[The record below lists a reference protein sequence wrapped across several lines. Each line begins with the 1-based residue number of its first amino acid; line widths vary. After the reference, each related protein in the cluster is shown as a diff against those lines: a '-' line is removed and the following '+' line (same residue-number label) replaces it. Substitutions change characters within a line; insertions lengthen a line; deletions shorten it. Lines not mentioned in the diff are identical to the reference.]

1 MWGGKTE
8 ALVSRL
14 VRAKLQDIPV
24 LAFNPGRN
32 QRYGTTDIK
41 AHSGAHFPAIAVETG
56 EEILQICKERDPA
69 VVGIDEFFM
78 IPDAIV
84 AVRALLDRRAKVV
97 VATLD
102 MDSEAKV
109 WSSVTELMGVA
120 EEIVKCPAV
129 CASCKGD
136 AYYTFRK
143 GMAPSP
149 RVLVGADDFYEP
161 RCRTCFEAGQEAK
174 RFQDGEE
181 GLFSRQARR

>member
-14 VRAKLQDIPV
+14 VRAQLQDIPV
-24 LAFNPGRN
+24 LAFNPRRN
-32 QRYGTTDIK
+32 QRYGSTDIT
-41 AHSGAHFPAIAVETG
+41 AHSGAHFPAIPVENG
-56 EEILQICKERDPA
+56 EEIVQVCRERDPA

-78 IPDAIV
+78 IPDAMV
-84 AVRALLDRRAKVV
+84 AVNALLKRQAKIV

-109 WSSVTELMGVA
+109 WSSVAELMGVA
-120 EEIVKCPAV
+120 EEIVKCAAV
-129 CASCKGD
+129 CSSCKAD

-149 RVLVGADDFYEP
+149 RVLVGTDDFYEP

-181 GLFSRQARR
+181 GLFSRQARQ